1 MPLCN
6 TANQWLNRWCC
17 KILSHLFV
25 MDCESDELLRHWR
38 SGLLVTF
45 KAGLWNTTFSSLV
58 CRDTPFF
65 GSSIIQK
72 HASEF
77 VSFILTETV
86 SPQDSSSTCGT
97 CTSREEDDTA
107 RGKGKCTNWSTPL
120 PCAHFKAAGF
130 LCVFVFVCLF
140 FLSFYFLFS
149 FSSAHTKVMLEHWSH
164 FFLHCVN
171 SVLYCKRFCSRRM
184 DHGCWTNVS
193 WWHHMCWSY
202 CWEIDLFVVCIY
214 WVFHTRGVFI
224 K

>member
-130 LCVFVFVCLF
+130 LCVFVLFLFVCF
-140 FLSFYFLFS
+140 FYPFISC
-149 FSSAHTKVMLEHWSH
+149 SH
-164 FFLHCVN
+164 FHPHTL
-171 SVLYCKRFCSRRM
+171 R
-184 DHGCWTNVS
+184 W
-193 WWHHMCWSY
+193 CWSTGHIFFSTVSTLS
-202 CWEIDLFVVCIY
+202 CTVNASVADGWITDAEQTSPDGTICADLTAERLTCLLS
-214 WVFHTRGVFI
+214 VFI
-224 K
+224 EFSTLEVSL